1 MKFNPGTLAAC
12 LVAAALAAPGAPA
25 WSQAAA
31 AARPSFPCAKARTAP
46 ERMICADVELARLD
60 RILSDLVAE
69 TRSLLLNA
77 QQGAE
82 ADAAQR
88 AWLAQRNRCTTV
100 QCLRQAYFNRIAEL
114 ARELPSDT

>member
-1 MKFNPGTLAAC
+1 MKLTPVMLAAS
-12 LVAAALAAPGAPA
+12 LAAALAAPGAPA
-25 WSQAAA
+25 WGQAAA
-31 AARPSFPCAKARTAP
+31 PRPSFACAKARTGP

-60 RILSDLVAE
+60 RILGDLVTE

-77 QQGAE
+77 EQGAE

-88 AWLAQRNRCTTV
+88 AWLAKRNRCTTV

-114 ARELPSDT
+114 ARELPSDA